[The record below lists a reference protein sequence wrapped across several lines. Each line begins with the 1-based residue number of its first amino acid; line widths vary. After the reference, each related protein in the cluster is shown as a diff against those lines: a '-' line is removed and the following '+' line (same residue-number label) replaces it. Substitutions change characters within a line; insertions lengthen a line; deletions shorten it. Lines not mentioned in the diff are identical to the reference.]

1 MTAGPLA
8 FLAATVVLVACMA
21 VLELLVRRAGWRHE
35 TTRRIAHVLACLYA
49 VVCHSVL
56 PLSAFVLACS
66 VFLLALV
73 VSRRLRV
80 LTAVHVTRRD
90 SLGEVY
96 LPGGIIIAALAGAAA
111 GSQAVFLAS
120 ILILSFADVAAGV
133 TGDILRSSRKTWWGS
148 LAFFV
153 VSVVIV
159 LACGFDPLT
168 ALAVS
173 AVAAGVERV
182 STRGTDNLTV
192 PFAAG
197 LLLALLAR

>member
-1 MTAGPLA
+1 MVFVAATLV
-8 FLAATVVLVACMA
+8 LAACLGA
-21 VLELLVRRAGWRHE
+21 LELLVRRAGWRHE

-56 PLSAFVLACS
+56 PLWGFVLACS
-66 VFLLALV
+66 LFIVTLV

-111 GSQAVFLAS
+111 DSQAVFLAS

-133 TGDILRSSRKTWWGS
+133 TGDLLRSPRKTWRGS

-153 VSVVIV
+153 VSAVIV
-159 LACGFDPLT
+159 VACGFSPLA

-173 AVAAGVERV
+173 AVGAAVERV
-182 STRGTDNLTV
+182 SSRGTDNLTV
-192 PFAAG
+192 PAAAG
-197 LLLALLAR
+197 LLLALLPS